1 MIRII
6 DLYDPRLAL
15 LFLKTRTDN
24 TRLAMFS
31 NATGEV
37 SEISQFNYF
46 QSQQ

>member
-1 MIRII
+1 MISII
-6 DLYDPRLAL
+6 ELEDPRLAL
-15 LFLKTRTDN
+15 HSLKTRTDI

-31 NATGEV
+31 NATGQV